1 MSRSKGPGAS
11 KLQNG
16 TSTAKAGDVN
26 KKAKSCTAEATA
38 AAQFNTNVKPV
49 LEADIRAIRDAVGP
63 LNCRTLGAQAR
74 SILLCVVCI
83 LQLAWSCGSTQAV
96 VGAAGYLGVSA
107 ANTLWHIGS
116 AGSLHIVE
124 RGVHPGASLELWD
137 HSDSRRSCW
146 VPRSVC
152 CQHSVAARKTLEGKR
167 AR

>member
-1 MSRSKGPGAS
+1 MAPPLLRSAQKSKTGAP
-11 KLQNG
+11 Q
-16 TSTAKAGDVN
+16 
-26 KKAKSCTAEATA
+26 ATE

-63 LNCRTLGAQAR
+63 LNGRTLGAQAR
-74 SILLCVVCI
+74 SILLCVVYI
-83 LQLAWSCGSTQAV
+83 LQLAWSCGITQAV

-107 ANTLWHIGS
+107 ANTMWHIGS

>member
-1 MSRSKGPGAS
+1 MAPPLLRSAQKSKTGAP
-11 KLQNG
+11 Q
-16 TSTAKAGDVN
+16 
-26 KKAKSCTAEATA
+26 ATE
-38 AAQFNTNVKPV
+38 AAQFNTNVTPV

-63 LNCRTLGAQAR
+63 LNGRTLGAQAR
-74 SILLCVVCI
+74 SILLCVVYI
-83 LQLAWSCGSTQAV
+83 LQLAWSCRITQVV

-107 ANTLWHIGS
+107 AKTLGHIGS

-137 HSDSRRSCW
+137 HSDSHRSCW